1 MARIG
6 KIARRAGC
14 ILRGELARL
23 AGRPTREPGTARQA
37 LEGWLSA
44 LGPLPEIRGRIL
56 ITAGRNPTWIEWAA
70 YAACVLRRLG
80 FAPTLLH
87 HGSEIRQL
95 YPEPGYWNFW
105 NGVRRIPGVELL
117 DLEAETVTEAGR
129 AAFDAVA
136 REAAAYVVAYNHH
149 VEEADVRD
157 DNARFGADLA
167 DVANRLRVTGAALS
181 QILAR
186 RRFDRFLCYSGL
198 IGESPA
204 LLAAARR
211 AGLDTVCLEG
221 WAWRPG
227 HMIYNFN
234 APALEYNIAGW
245 LRRLGPWDAAK
256 EREVNAYL
264 KFLDGEKRADGGWL
278 DNFYRI
284 QRDSVAAELP
294 SSLRDFLVGEAP
306 VFLLAPNVIGDSSM
320 LRRETIFAGQQ
331 VWTREVVRWFAVR
344 PRLKLVVRAH
354 PAERWVGAKCAVHM
368 GPVARAAAAG
378 APNVFV
384 LDSEEKV
391 NTFALIPFARAGL
404 AWLSSAGV
412 DFVVRGLP
420 AMVAARPKYEGMG
433 IVREPA
439 TREDYFAQLERWAE
453 HTERPSAEAITQGKR
468 YLHVVFKGFSFEAGA
483 RNYRATGLHLDRMP
497 SQAEHDQFYRI
508 LAGDEPMPDDV

>member
-6 KIARRAGC
+6 KITRRATRV
-14 ILRGELARL
+14 LRGEFARL
-23 AGRPTREPGTARQA
+23 AGQPTREPGTARQA
-37 LEGWLSA
+37 LESWLNA

-56 ITAGRNPTWIEWAA
+56 LTAGRNPTWIEWAA
-70 YAACVLRRLG
+70 YAACVLRRMG
-80 FAPTLLH
+80 FAPSLLYRA
-87 HGSEIRQL
+87 SEIRRL
-95 YPEPGYWNFW
+95 YPEPAYWNFW
-105 NGVRRIPGVELL
+105 HGVSRIPDVALL
-117 DLEAETVTEAGR
+117 NLEAESVADAGCT
-129 AAFDAVA
+129 AYDDVA
-136 REAAAYVVAYNHH
+136 REASAYVVAYDHH
-149 VEEADVRD
+149 VEESDVRAD
-157 DNARFGADLA
+157 EARFGAALTNTSD
-167 DVANRLRVTGAALS
+167 RLRTAGAALT
-181 QILAR
+181 QILTP

-198 IGESPA
+198 IGDSPA

-256 EREVNAYL
+256 EREVDAYL

-284 QRDSVAAELP
+284 QRDNVAAALP
-294 SSLRDFLVGEAP
+294 PDLRTFLAGEAP
-306 VFLLAPNVIGDSSM
+306 IFLLAPNVIGDSSM
-320 LRRETIFAGQQ
+320 LRRETIFPGQQ
-331 VWTREVVRWFAVR
+331 IWTREVIRWFAAR
-344 PRLKLVVRAH
+344 PHLKLIVRAH
-354 PAERWVGAKCAVHM
+354 PAEQWVGAKCAVHM
-368 GPVARAAAAG
+368 GPVAREAAAG

-384 LDSEEKV
+384 LGSAEKV

-433 IVREPA
+433 IVQEPA
-439 TREDYFAQLERWAE
+439 TREEYFAQLERWAE
-453 HTERPSAEAITQGKR
+453 RAERPSPEAITQGKR

-497 SQAEHDQFYRI
+497 NQAEHDRFYRI
-508 LAGDEPMPDDV
+508 LVADEPMPDVA